1 MRRLHTIKLRSRGG
15 LRNKYF
21 GKKFATKYVLQAA
34 VTTVTIKFLKV
45 TFGDRTLIASS
56 LRIIG
61 CCFALLS
68 VYSMWLDM
76 TSSNKVSNVFG
87 QFWFEHSLTSLQV
100 AETIVSRYVD
110 PCGLFISIG
119 CEPFLW
125 HPLIVTS
132 LGWPAALIFIFL
144 TLIFFGLAR
153 LINRRSLR
161 RSSGRSLKRS
171 GER

>member
-1 MRRLHTIKLRSRGG
+1 M
-15 LRNKYF
+15 
-21 GKKFATKYVLQAA
+21 
-34 VTTVTIKFLKV
+34 
-45 TFGDRTLIASS
+45 TLIATS

-68 VYSMWLDM
+68 IYVIYIDM
-76 TSSNKVSNVFG
+76 TSPSQVSKVFG
-87 QFWFEHSLTSLQV
+87 QFWFEHSLTSLQA

-125 HPLIVTS
+125 HPLIATT

-144 TLIFFGLAR
+144 ALIFLSLAR
-153 LINRRSLR
+153 VITRRNSRRSP
-161 RSSGRSLKRS
+161 SRSLKRS